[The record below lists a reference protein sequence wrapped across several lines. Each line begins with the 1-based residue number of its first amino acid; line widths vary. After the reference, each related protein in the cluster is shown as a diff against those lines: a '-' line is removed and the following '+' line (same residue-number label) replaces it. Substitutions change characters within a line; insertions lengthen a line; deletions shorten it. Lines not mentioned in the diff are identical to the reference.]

1 MLARAGGRL
10 QAAFS
15 GIPPLPRA
23 MLLMVFSTLC
33 FSSQHA
39 LIRYA
44 STRLGYHGFEIT
56 FFRNFFGLLTLA
68 PVFWQHGLAV
78 FHTRVPHLHLAR
90 GGLQVATMLMFFYAV
105 TITPLALS
113 SALSFTGPLFASV
126 LAVLVLRERPH
137 SRRVLALVAGFAGAL
152 IVLRPGVVSLSL
164 GPALILGSTFLWSFA
179 MLIIKV
185 MTRTE
190 SPVTMTAYMSAI
202 LTPTTLLPALFVW
215 RWPDAEA
222 YLVFFGLGFVGTM
235 GHLAFAQ
242 AFKLADTT
250 AVLPLDFTRLL
261 WASLFGYFIFAEM
274 PQPWTWVGGMVIFAA
289 ATYLSIQEA
298 RAKRPDN

>member
-1 MLARAGGRL
+1 MWDRAGQAV
-10 QAAFS
+10 QAALS
-15 GIPPLPRA
+15 SIPPLPRA
-23 MLLMVFSTLC
+23 MLLMVFSTMC

-44 STRLGYHGFEIT
+44 STQLGYHGFEIT

-78 FHTRVPHLHLAR
+78 FQTTVPHLHAAR
-90 GGLQVATMLMFFYAV
+90 GALQVATMLMFFYAV
-105 TITPLALS
+105 TITPLALT

-126 LAVLVLRERPH
+126 LAVLLLRERPH
-137 SRRVLALVAGFAGAL
+137 LRRIVALVAGFAGAL
-152 IVLRPGVVSLSL
+152 ILLRPGAVPVGL
-164 GPALILGSTFLWSFA
+164 GPLLILGSTFIWSFA

-202 LTPTTLLPALFVW
+202 LMPATLLPALFVW
-215 RWPDAEA
+215 RWPDLQA
-222 YLVFFGLGFVGTM
+222 YVVFFGLGLVGTV

-250 AVLPLDFTRLL
+250 AVLPLDFTRLV
-261 WASLFGYFIFAEM
+261 WASLFGYFIFAEI
-274 PQPWTWVGGMVIFAA
+274 PQLWTWVGGSVIFAA

-298 RAKRPDN
+298 RAKRPGG